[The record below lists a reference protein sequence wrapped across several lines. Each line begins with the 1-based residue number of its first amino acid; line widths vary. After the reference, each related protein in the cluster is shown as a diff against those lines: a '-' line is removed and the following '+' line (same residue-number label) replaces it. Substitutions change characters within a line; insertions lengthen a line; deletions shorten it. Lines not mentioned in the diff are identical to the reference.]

1 MSVFHY
7 TDLNGFKGIVEGNT
21 LWATNIHHLNDSKEY
36 HHGMK
41 CFLNA
46 LDFIDVKYFDPSMK
60 GSIEVMME
68 HFMRNQGAYIFSTS
82 FCLISDQLSQ
92 WRGYGNKQG
101 VCIEFDENE
110 LHDAY
115 KHLNFKITRG
125 NVFYTKEGSTFEA
138 RNEINSF
145 LDLNYFSQNFSKD
158 KFRRDVYLH
167 NVMCALMPFFKHDG
181 FEEEKEYRFIYT
193 PLNEV
198 PDVHFRVS
206 GDRLIPYIK
215 PTVCEGVK
223 LPIKKIIIGPS
234 KSTEDITSGV
244 HFFLKH
250 HNYQNVEVVSSQ
262 IPYRT

>member
-46 LDFIDVKYFDPSMK
+46 LDFIDEKYFDPSMK

-68 HFMRNQGAYIFSTS
+68 HFMRNQGVYIFSTS

-101 VCIEFDENE
+101 ICIEFDENE

-125 NVFYTKEGSTFEA
+125 DVFIQKRA
-138 RNEINSF
+138 
-145 LDLNYFSQNFSKD
+145 Q
-158 KFRRDVYLH
+158 
-167 NVMCALMPFFKHDG
+167 
-181 FEEEKEYRFIYT
+181 
-193 PLNEV
+193 PLKPEM
-198 PDVHFRVS
+198 
-206 GDRLIPYIK
+206 RLIPSLI
-215 PTVCEGVK
+215 
-223 LPIKKIIIGPS
+223 
-234 KSTEDITSGV
+234 
-244 HFFLKH
+244 
-250 HNYQNVEVVSSQ
+250 
-262 IPYRT
+262 